1 MFSVSTSETANYL
14 PEAPILIPD
23 GPWKQV
29 RHCEFTICVLEDV
42 DCFDLF

>member
-1 MFSVSTSETANYL
+1 MFAVATNEAANYL

-29 RHCEFTICVLEDV
+29 GTVNFLSVCFKIC
-42 DCFDLF
+42 

>member
-1 MFSVSTSETANYL
+1 MFAVATNEAASCF

-29 RHCEFTICVLEDV
+29 RAVGLLSVCLKICWL
-42 DCFDLF
+42 L